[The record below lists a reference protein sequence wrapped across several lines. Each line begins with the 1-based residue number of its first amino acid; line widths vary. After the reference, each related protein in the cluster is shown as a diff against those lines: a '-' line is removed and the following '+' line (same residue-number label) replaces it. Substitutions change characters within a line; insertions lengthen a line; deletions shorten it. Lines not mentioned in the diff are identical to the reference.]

1 MPVHPGRPL
10 PRPRI
15 VGVVNITTDSFSD
28 GGRYL
33 ATRDAIAHALRLWAD
48 GADLVELGAAASHP
62 DAVRVPA
69 ELERRRLAPVLAALR
84 TEGVAIGVDSYQP
97 EVQRF
102 AIDQGVHLLND
113 IRGFPDSSR
122 YDMLAASNCRLLV
135 MHSVQ
140 RGPATRV
147 STDAAEVW
155 AGTCRFLTDRL
166 DRLVAAGVARDR
178 LIADPGLGYF
188 LGDTPEPSLTVL
200 ARIGQLRARLAAPVL
215 VCPSRKSFLRAVTGR
230 EVEATG
236 PASLAAE
243 LHAAAAG
250 VDYIRTHDVAAL
262 HDALAVR
269 GALIEHAG
277 RTAVTTPR

>member
-1 MPVHPGRPL
+1 MPAN

-15 VGVVNITTDSFSD
+15 IGVVNITADSFSD
-28 GGRYL
+28 GGAYL
-33 ATRDAIAHALRLWAD
+33 APSKAIAHGLQLWAD
-48 GADLVELGAAASHP
+48 GADVVELGAAASHP
-62 DAVRVPA
+62 DAARVPA
-69 ELERRRLAPVLAALR
+69 DIERRRLAPVLAALR
-84 TEGVAIGVDSYQP
+84 NDGVVVGVDSYQP

-102 AIDQGVHLLND
+102 AVDEGVQLLND
-113 IRGFPDSSR
+113 IRGFPDPGL
-122 YDMLAASNCRLLV
+122 YGMLAGSACRLVV

-166 DRLVAAGVARDR
+166 NALTTAGLPRDR

-188 LGDTPEPSLTVL
+188 LGDKPEPSLTML
-200 ARIGQLRARLAAPVL
+200 ARIGQLRALLTAPVL
-215 VCPSRKSFLRAVTGR
+215 VCPSRKSFLRAITGR
-230 EVEATG
+230 AVDATG
-236 PASLAAE
+236 PATLAAE

-262 HDALAVR
+262 RDALVVRDALA
-269 GALIEHAG
+269 AHAG
-277 RTAVTTPR
+277 QMAATTP